1 MAWLKLSTEAQTLTK
16 NLLDRPWLAVA
27 EDGEIALGYCS
38 AVKVLKPTPMPLIR
52 LDEVETE
59 AEEVVEVIV
68 SLVLNGRRKLESM

>member
-52 LDEVETE
+52 LDDVE
-59 AEEVVEVIV
+59 AEEEEAVEVMV
-68 SLVLNGRRKLESM
+68 NLVLNGRKDLGWM